1 MKQIRLAGA
10 AAGLALL
17 AMIAPAAAEEPEGLL
32 KSILKTAPKAPDA
45 WCQRRALNEATARW
59 RASRGE
65 APPSADG
72 GDDAPAVACNP
83 VYARKLQDCA
93 APAGA
98 SGDTPAALNARLKA
112 CMAELAGA
120 DVRPA
125 L

>member
-1 MKQIRLAGA
+1 MKQIWLAGA
-10 AAGLALL
+10 AAGLAFL
-17 AMIAPAAAEEPEGLL
+17 ATIAPAAAEEPEGLL

-45 WCQRRALNEATARW
+45 WCQRRALNEATVRW

-65 APPSADG
+65 APPADM
-72 GDDAPAVACNP
+72 GDDASAVACNP
-83 VYARKLQDCA
+83 AYAQKLQGCA
-93 APAGA
+93 APASA

-120 DVRPA
+120 GVRPA